1 MRISDWSSDVCAS
14 DLDFLHEHR
23 VHGEIEL
30 LEIIMT
36 VGLRLARP
44 IGFERLPNDVACQN
58 TGTRNTAVHL
68 YRNKARLFEHHLG
81 SFSPTLRSEER
92 RVGNECVSTCRSRW
106 SP

>member
-1 MRISDWSSDVCAS
+1 MVLFLLRKCWLRGSSWIGAVVDGAPQLSGHADCWDCDV
-14 DLDFLHEHR
+14 LHEHR
-23 VHGEIEL
+23 GHGEIEL

-44 IGFERLPNDVACQN
+44 IGFEGLPNDVACQN

-81 SFSPTLRSEER
+81 SFSPTL
-92 RVGNECVSTCRSRW
+92 
-106 SP
+106 